1 MGRIHRRRATA
12 ALAGGLAAGTGSGG
26 VALPGA
32 SLEDRALLFFV
43 LSKALWIVAAP
54 TNVLLGLAAFGSL
67 ADLRGRRWG
76 GRLAGVAVLVALL
89 CGTLPVG
96 RLMLRPLENR
106 FPQPSLDI
114 AAPDGI
120 VVLGGAIQQVI
131 GATRG
136 QVTMWDAATRIT
148 AGAVLAR
155 RFPTARLVYTGGS
168 NALASEIGGE
178 AEDAR
183 HLWTD
188 LGIGPARITIEDRS
202 RNTAE
207 NARFT
212 HDLLQPRPGQRWLL
226 VTSAYHMPRSVG
238 LFRAAGFEVLPYPV
252 DYRSTGTWRDLL
264 PTVEIG
270 SGLTRLDVATREWI
284 GLVAYRLSGRTA
296 EVFPAP

>member
-1 MGRIHRRRATA
+1 
-12 ALAGGLAAGTGSGG
+12 
-26 VALPGA
+26 
-32 SLEDRALLFFV
+32 
-43 LSKALWIVAAP
+43 
-54 TNVLLGLAAFGSL
+54 
-67 ADLRGRRWG
+67 
-76 GRLAGVAVLVALL
+76 
-89 CGTLPVG
+89 
-96 RLMLRPLENR
+96 MLRPLENR

-136 QVTMWDAATRIT
+136 QVTMWDAAARIT

-155 RFPTARLVYTGGS
+155 RFPAARLVYTGGS
-168 NALASEIGGE
+168 NALVSEIGSE
-178 AEDAR
+178 AEDAKR
-183 HLWTD
+183 LWTD
-188 LGIGPARITIEDRS
+188 LGIDPARIRIEDRS

-270 SGLTRLDVATREWI
+270 SGLTRLDVAVREWI
-284 GLVAYRLSGRTA
+284 GLVAYGLSGRTA
-296 EVFPAP
+296 DLFPAP